1 MTIFHLTTKRMHP
14 KKSLI
19 LFQSHAST
27 KKGYLDEYWNVRPII
42 RLCIVADCKLRIAR
56 LCTVADCELRIA
68 NCESVGHPILCTI
81 LCADND
87 TKIDLC
93 GGVMDWFRCLACYQK
108 ISLPSH
114 PLPSTYSSGNN
125 NILTYTQIA
134 IFVSLL
140 LICFCSFHFRSRI
153 K

>member
-42 RLCIVADCKLRIAR
+42 RLCIVADCELRIANCE

-108 ISLPSH
+108 ISLPS
-114 PLPSTYSSGNN
+114 PPIPSTYLSGNN
-125 NILTYTQIA
+125 NHILTYTQIA

-140 LICFCSFHFRSRI
+140 FISFLQLLF
-153 K
+153 